1 MRAARAARPRPRGW
15 QLATSVSSAPPLA
28 ALLSERGK
36 LLLLL
41 SLGACMFLSSLDG
54 SIVSTALPRILSDL
68 DGFQLISWV
77 ITLYLLTSTVAVPIV
92 GKLSDMFGRRP
103 FVIAGVVVFLI
114 GSLACGVAPSMPAL
128 IAARGLQGVGGG
140 VILACV
146 LVVMAD
152 MYTPIERARYV
163 GYILAVI
170 TAGTLVGPPVGGFLT
185 DGLGWRWCF
194 FVNLPIGAVA
204 LALIWRTLPN
214 VRQGG
219 RVGDIDFAGAG
230 LLTGATVAALLA
242 IAWAGEA
249 FGWGGAAT
257 LGLLAGAGALML
269 LFVLRER
276 NHPQAIIPMALF
288 RNRMYVLTGLI
299 ALLSSAV
306 LFSAV
311 QFLPTFIQTALGAS
325 ATVSGF
331 LFMPQ
336 ALGMVAASIVGG
348 RLIARSGRFKWQV
361 VLGSALS
368 ALAAFLLQTLG
379 VGDPRW
385 HVAVY
390 LVVFGIGSGLVT
402 PIVNVIVQASVAPE
416 QVGVATSSQMY
427 FRQIAQVLGVALFG
441 AVFTTSYAASFAGNL
456 DAETRAALPAPVHRA
471 LEDDATLALDP
482 GRMAEAR
489 ARFLATEGDPAL
501 FERAL
506 DAQREGV
513 AAANRR
519 LFLFSAIGGAAL
531 VALALALTEIPL
543 RGRAPSPRAEDAD
556 APALATDASR
566 SPP

>member
-1 MRAARAARPRPRGW
+1 MAA
-15 QLATSVSSAPPLA
+15 SVPSEPALG

-41 SLGACMFLSSLDG
+41 ALGACMFLSALDG
-54 SIVSTALPRILSDL
+54 SIVATALPRILSDL

-103 FVIAGVVVFLI
+103 FVIAGVVVFLA
-114 GSLACGVAPSMPAL
+114 GSLACGVAPTMPAL
-128 IAARGLQGVGGG
+128 IAARGLQGLGGG

-152 MYTPIERARYV
+152 MYTPIERAKYV

-170 TAGTLVGPPVGGFLT
+170 TAGTLIGPPVGGFLT

-194 FVNLPIGAVA
+194 FINLPIGAAA
-204 LALIWRTLPN
+204 LVFIWRTLPN
-214 VRQGG
+214 VRHGG
-219 RVGDIDFAGAG
+219 RIGDIDFAGAG
-230 LLTGATVAALLA
+230 LLTTATVAALLA
-242 IAWAGEA
+242 IAWTGDA
-249 FGWGGAAT
+249 FGWGSAAT
-257 LGLLAGAGALML
+257 VGLLAGAGALML

-276 NHPQAIIPMALF
+276 RHPEAIIPMALF

-311 QFLPTFIQTALGAS
+311 QYLPTFIQTSLGAS
-325 ATVSGF
+325 ATVSGL

-348 RLIARSGRFKWQV
+348 RLIARSGRFKRQV
-361 VLGSALS
+361 VLGSAFS

-385 HVAVY
+385 HVAIY
-390 LVVFGIGSGLVT
+390 LIVFGIGSGLVT
-402 PIVNVIVQASVAPE
+402 PVINVIVQASVAQE
-416 QVGVATSSQMY
+416 QTGVATSSQMY

-441 AVFTTSYAASFAGNL
+441 AVFTASYGATFAGNL
-456 DAETRAALPAPVHRA
+456 DAETRAALPAAVEEA
-471 LEDDATLALDP
+471 LEGDATLALDP
-482 GRMAEAR
+482 ERMDAAR
-489 ARFLATEGDPAL
+489 AAFLTAGGAPVL

-506 DAQREGV
+506 DAQREAV
-513 AAANRR
+513 AVANRR
-519 LFLFSAIGGAAL
+519 LFLLSAIGGALL
-531 VALALALTEIPL
+531 VALSLALTEIPL
-543 RGRAPSPRAEDAD
+543 RGRASPSRETEADASTLAAD
-556 APALATDASR
+556 AP
-566 SPP
+566 PPRA

>member
-1 MRAARAARPRPRGW
+1 MAA
-15 QLATSVSSAPPLA
+15 SVPSGPALG

-41 SLGACMFLSSLDG
+41 ALGACMFLSALDG
-54 SIVSTALPRILSDL
+54 SIVATALPRILSDL

-103 FVIAGVVVFLI
+103 FVIAGVVVFLA
-114 GSLACGVAPSMPAL
+114 GSLACGVAPTMPAL
-128 IAARGLQGVGGG
+128 IAARGLQGLGGG

-152 MYTPIERARYV
+152 MYTPIERAKYV

-170 TAGTLVGPPVGGFLT
+170 TAGTLIGPPVGGFLT

-194 FVNLPIGAVA
+194 FINLPIGAAA
-204 LALIWRTLPN
+204 LVFIWRTLPN
-214 VRQGG
+214 VRHGG
-219 RVGDIDFAGAG
+219 RIGDIDFAGAG
-230 LLTGATVAALLA
+230 LLTTATVAALLA
-242 IAWAGEA
+242 IAWTGDA
-249 FGWGGAAT
+249 FGWGSAAT
-257 LGLLAGAGALML
+257 VGLLAGAGALML

-276 NHPQAIIPMALF
+276 RHPEAIIPMALF

-311 QFLPTFIQTALGAS
+311 QYLPTFIQTSLGAS
-325 ATVSGF
+325 ATVSGL

-348 RLIARSGRFKWQV
+348 RLIARSGRFKRQV
-361 VLGSALS
+361 VLGSAFS

-385 HVAVY
+385 HVAIY
-390 LVVFGIGSGLVT
+390 LIVFGIGSGLVT
-402 PIVNVIVQASVAPE
+402 PVINVIVQASVAQE
-416 QVGVATSSQMY
+416 QTGVATSSQMY

-441 AVFTTSYAASFAGNL
+441 AVFTASYGATFAGNL
-456 DAETRAALPAPVHRA
+456 DAETRAALPAAVEEA
-471 LEDDATLALDP
+471 LEGDATLALDP
-482 GRMAEAR
+482 ERMEAAR
-489 ARFLATEGDPAL
+489 AAFLTAGGAPVL

-506 DAQREGV
+506 DAQREAV
-513 AAANRR
+513 AVANRR
-519 LFLFSAIGGAAL
+519 LFLLSAIGGALL
-531 VALALALTEIPL
+531 VALSLALTEIPL
-543 RGRAPSPRAEDAD
+543 RGRASPPRETDAS
-556 APALATDASR
+556 ALATDA
-566 SPP
+566 PPPRA

>member
-1 MRAARAARPRPRGW
+1 MAA
-15 QLATSVSSAPPLA
+15 SVPSEPALG

-41 SLGACMFLSSLDG
+41 ALGACMFLSALDG
-54 SIVSTALPRILSDL
+54 SIVATALPRILSDL

-103 FVIAGVVVFLI
+103 FVIAGVVVFLA
-114 GSLACGVAPSMPAL
+114 GSLACGIAPTMPAL
-128 IAARGLQGVGGG
+128 IAARGLQGLGGG

-152 MYTPIERARYV
+152 MYTPIERAKYV

-170 TAGTLVGPPVGGFLT
+170 TAGTLIGPPVGGFLT

-194 FVNLPIGAVA
+194 FINLPIGAAA
-204 LALIWRTLPN
+204 LVFIWRTLPN

-219 RVGDIDFAGAG
+219 RRIADIDFAGAG
-230 LLTGATVAALLA
+230 LLTTATTAALLA
-242 IAWAGEA
+242 IAWSGDAL
-249 FGWGGAAT
+249 GWGSAAT
-257 LGLLAGAGALML
+257 VGLLAGAGALML

-276 NHPQAIIPMALF
+276 RHPEAIIPMALF

-311 QFLPTFIQTALGAS
+311 QYLPTFIQTSLGAS
-325 ATVSGF
+325 ATVSGL

-361 VLGSALS
+361 VLGSAFS
-368 ALAAFLLQTLG
+368 ALAAFLLQTMG

-390 LVVFGIGSGLVT
+390 LIVFGIGSGLVT
-402 PIVNVIVQASVAPE
+402 PVINVIVQASVSQE
-416 QVGVATSSQMY
+416 QTGVATSSQMY

-441 AVFTTSYAASFAGNL
+441 AVFTASYGATFAGNL
-456 DAETRAALPAPVHRA
+456 DVETRAALPVAVEEA
-471 LEDDATLALDP
+471 LEGDATLALDP
-482 GRMAEAR
+482 ERMDAAR
-489 ARFLATEGDPAL
+489 AAFLTAGGAPVL

-506 DAQREGV
+506 DAQREAV
-513 AAANRR
+513 AVANRR
-519 LFLFSAIGGAAL
+519 LFLLSAIGGAVL
-531 VALALALTEIPL
+531 VALSLALTEIPL
-543 RGRAPSPRAEDAD
+543 RGRASPPRETEAEGAGLAAD
-556 APALATDASR
+556 AP
-566 SPP
+566 PPRA

>member
-1 MRAARAARPRPRGW
+1 MAA
-15 QLATSVSSAPPLA
+15 SVPSEPALG

-41 SLGACMFLSSLDG
+41 ALGACMFLSALDG
-54 SIVSTALPRILSDL
+54 SIVATALPRILSDL

-103 FVIAGVVVFLI
+103 FVIAGVVVFLA
-114 GSLACGVAPSMPAL
+114 GSLACGIAPTMPAL
-128 IAARGLQGVGGG
+128 IAARGIQGIGGG
-140 VILACV
+140 IVLACV

-152 MYTPIERARYV
+152 MYTPIERAKYV
-163 GYILAVI
+163 GYILAII
-170 TAGTLVGPPVGGFLT
+170 TAGTLIGPPVGGFLT

-194 FVNLPIGAVA
+194 FINLPIGAAA
-204 LALIWRTLPN
+204 LFFIWRTLPN
-214 VRQGG
+214 VRHGG
-219 RVGDIDFAGAG
+219 RIGDIDFAGAG
-230 LLTGATVAALLA
+230 LLTTATVAALLA
-242 IAWAGEA
+242 IAWTGDA
-249 FGWGGAAT
+249 FGWGSAAT
-257 LGLLAGAGALML
+257 VGLLAGAGALML

-276 NHPQAIIPMALF
+276 RHPEAIIPMALF

-311 QFLPTFIQTALGAS
+311 QYLPTFIQTSLGAS
-325 ATVSGF
+325 ATVSGL

-361 VLGSALS
+361 VLGSAFS

-390 LVVFGIGSGLVT
+390 LIVFGIGSGLVT
-402 PIVNVIVQASVAPE
+402 PVINVIVQASVAQE
-416 QVGVATSSQMY
+416 QTGVATSSQMY

-441 AVFTTSYAASFAGNL
+441 AVFTASYSATFAGNL
-456 DAETRAALPAPVHRA
+456 DAETRAVLPAAVEQA
-471 LEDDATLALDP
+471 LEGDATLALDP
-482 GRMAEAR
+482 ERMEAAR
-489 ARFLATEGDPAL
+489 AAFLAAGGGPAL

-506 DAQREGV
+506 DAQREAV
-513 AAANRR
+513 AVANRR
-519 LFLFSAIGGAAL
+519 LFLLSAIGGAVL
-531 VALALALTEIPL
+531 VALSLALTEIPL
-543 RGRAPSPRAEDAD
+543 RGRASTPRETEAEASALAAD
-556 APALATDASR
+556 AP
-566 SPP
+566 PPRA

>member
-1 MRAARAARPRPRGW
+1 MAA
-15 QLATSVSSAPPLA
+15 SVPSEPALG

-41 SLGACMFLSSLDG
+41 ALGACMFLSALDG
-54 SIVSTALPRILSDL
+54 SIVATALPRILSDL

-103 FVIAGVVVFLI
+103 FVIAGVVVFLA
-114 GSLACGVAPSMPAL
+114 GSLACGVAPTMPAL
-128 IAARGLQGVGGG
+128 IAARGLQGLGGG

-152 MYTPIERARYV
+152 MYTPIERAKYV

-170 TAGTLVGPPVGGFLT
+170 TAGTLIGPPVGGFLT

-194 FVNLPIGAVA
+194 FINLPIGAAA
-204 LALIWRTLPN
+204 LVFIWRTLPN

-219 RVGDIDFAGAG
+219 RRIGDIDFAGAG
-230 LLTGATVAALLA
+230 LLTTATTAALLA
-242 IAWAGEA
+242 IAWSGDAL
-249 FGWGGAAT
+249 GWGSAAT
-257 LGLLAGAGALML
+257 VGLLAGAGALML

-276 NHPQAIIPMALF
+276 RHPEAIIPMALF

-311 QFLPTFIQTALGAS
+311 QYLPTFIQTSLGAS
-325 ATVSGF
+325 ATVSGL

-361 VLGSALS
+361 VLGSAFS
-368 ALAAFLLQTLG
+368 ALAAFLLQTMG

-390 LVVFGIGSGLVT
+390 LIVFGIGSGLVT
-402 PIVNVIVQASVAPE
+402 PVINVIVQASVSQE
-416 QVGVATSSQMY
+416 QTGVATSSQMY

-441 AVFTTSYAASFAGNL
+441 AVFTASYGATFAGNL
-456 DAETRAALPAPVHRA
+456 DTETRAALPVAVEEA
-471 LEDDATLALDP
+471 LEGDATLALDP
-482 GRMAEAR
+482 ERMDAAR
-489 ARFLATEGDPAL
+489 AAFLTAGGAPVL

-506 DAQREGV
+506 DAQRDAV
-513 AAANRR
+513 AVANRR
-519 LFLFSAIGGAAL
+519 LFLLSAIGGAVL
-531 VALALALTEIPL
+531 VALSLALTEIPL
-543 RGRAPSPRAEDAD
+543 RGRASPPRETEADASSLAAD
-556 APALATDASR
+556 AP
-566 SPP
+566 PPRA